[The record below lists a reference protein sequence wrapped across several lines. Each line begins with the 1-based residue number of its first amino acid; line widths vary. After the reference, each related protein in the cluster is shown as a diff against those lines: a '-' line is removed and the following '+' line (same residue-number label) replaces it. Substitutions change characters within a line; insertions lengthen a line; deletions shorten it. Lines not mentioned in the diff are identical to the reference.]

1 MATLRSKHIA
11 GGGANPGAHEAPR
24 VGAPDPELK
33 TSPILDEEDENELSL
48 DAELESAVCYFNN
61 TAYRNGQ
68 CVVSGDEVLQCER
81 GVWVRR
87 SEGEG

>member
-1 MATLRSKHIA
+1 MATLRSKHTA
-11 GGGANPGAHEAPR
+11 GGGAATGLHEAPR

-48 DAELESAVCYFNN
+48 DAELESAVCYFNSI
-61 TAYRNGQ
+61 AYRSGQ
-68 CVVSGDEVLQCER
+68 HVVSGDEVLQCER

-87 SEGEG
+87 SEREG